1 MVLPKIRL
9 AAAAFLVVSLVLAG
23 FWAACQPIAGEKPL
37 VVTTTS
43 VLGSVVKDLAGD
55 QVEVVIL
62 VNPAICPAHYDVKPS
77 DVYAVSEAELI
88 LYHGMEGWLKQLYE
102 TSGSHAVLV
111 KISGDWATV
120 DGIKHYYQEVAE
132 ALSSKLGLDVSKRL
146 EQRLGELEELAQQIL
161 HEAES
166 RRTSSVKVIVMS
178 WQKGFLKWMG
188 FNVVGEFGPPE
199 KLSSADIEKLIA
211 IGRENDVGIIVSNLQ
226 SGTEV
231 GETLARELGAVHV
244 VLSNFPES
252 DPETKTLIDLM
263 KKKADKLLEA
273 VTLLNVKKALSKA
286 ESEIELYQ
294 ALAYT
299 VIIIAAIEAAALVY
313 LLTARRRKHE

>member
-1 MVLPKIRL
+1 
-9 AAAAFLVVSLVLAG
+9 
-23 FWAACQPIAGEKPL
+23 
-37 VVTTTS
+37 
-43 VLGSVVKDLAGD
+43 
-55 QVEVVIL
+55 
-62 VNPAICPAHYDVKPS
+62 
-77 DVYAVSEAELI
+77 
-88 LYHGMEGWLKQLYE
+88 
-102 TSGSHAVLV
+102 
-111 KISGDWATV
+111 
-120 DGIKHYYQEVAE
+120 
-132 ALSSKLGLDVSKRL
+132 
-146 EQRLGELEELAQQIL
+146 
-161 HEAES
+161 
-166 RRTSSVKVIVMS
+166 
-178 WQKGFLKWMG
+178 
-188 FNVVGEFGPPE
+188 VVGEFGPPE

-211 IGRENDVGIIVSNLQ
+211 IGKENDVGIIISNLQ